1 MKDFVLQTWW
11 KKSEKNSIY
20 ALKLNLLS
28 IVNIDQYFVKN
39 CHNHILKQEILSEK
53 MSEEKSETFRIN
65 CLIAMFINRNL
76 TNMSMKFIL
85 PLNIIIFEM
94 IILTNVIFVTT
105 VFKTIS
111 TFLNILKMFIIL
123 NVIFALILLIQKA
136 ITNLHQWLLQNS

>member
-1 MKDFVLQTWW
+1 M
-11 KKSEKNSIY
+11 
-20 ALKLNLLS
+20 
-28 IVNIDQYFVKN
+28 KN
-39 CHNHILKQEILSEK
+39 CHNHIFKQEILSEK
-53 MSEEKSETFRIN
+53 MSEQKSETFRIN

-111 TFLNILKMFIIL
+111 TFLNILKMFIIQNKRIYRCNFCTNSFDTKSNYKFTPITFTKL
-123 NVIFALILLIQKA
+123 SIVIIVKKLFTCAS
-136 ITNLHQWLLQNS
+136 HMRR